1 MKRLSLWI
9 GVVLVAAVV
18 LTAVV
23 SMAWTPYSPITV
35 VPAERLQ
42 PPSGAH
48 WLGTDGFGID
58 TASRIM
64 AGARVVLLVGIISV
78 GIAAVIGVPLGMIA
92 GMSGGIISRLILR
105 VGEVLYAF
113 PALLLAILLAAAVGG
128 STTTAM
134 VAIGV
139 ATIPVFIRITRAGT
153 LQVMSQD
160 YILAARS
167 SGTAWYQIAL
177 RHVLPNIAP
186 LIGVQASM
194 SFGMAILAEAALSYL
209 GLASPPTT
217 PTWGRMLY
225 DAQKYLFNAP
235 YLTVWPGAAVALAV
249 LGFNVLGDGLRDY
262 LDPRLREVS

>member
-1 MKRLSLWI
+1 MKRISLWI
-9 GVVLVAAVV
+9 GAVLVAAVV

-23 SMAWTPYSPITV
+23 SMVWTPYSPITV

-58 TASRIM
+58 IASRIM
-64 AGARVVLLVGIISV
+64 SGARVVLLVGIISV

-105 VGEVLYAF
+105 VGDVLYAF

-139 ATIPVFIRITRAGT
+139 ATIPVFIRIARAGT

-167 SGTAWYQIAL
+167 SGTPWYQVAL

-235 YLTVWPGAAVALAV
+235 YLTVWPGVAVALGV